1 MLWLPHLNPE
11 TRLELLAGTTPQ
23 HLGRGIGSKQAG
35 RQHKLEG
42 EKLRDRRDGGGETYT
57 PTVEERHKLVGR
69 PLPLASARAMLL
81 VIGGMYG
88 YNSMAEGCGR
98 EPHAHRRPLV
108 EVHRGPAAP
117 GHWWSS
123 QWNLSGIGIG

>member
-11 TRLELLAGTTPQ
+11 TRLELLACTSPQ
-23 HLGRGIGSKQAG
+23 HLGRGIGSKQAW

-88 YNSMAEGCGR
+88 YSMAEGCGR
-98 EPHAHRRPLV
+98 EPHAPPSPVGRGSSRPGCSRPLV
-108 EVHRGPAAP
+108 DQPMEFERY
-117 GHWWSS
+117 S
-123 QWNLSGIGIG
+123 I